1 MSNIELLILTII
13 VVLLVARLKSVLGKP
28 PHPPKM
34 PKTIRVI
41 SDKDGKILQMQ
52 LLDALAEEG
61 KKKSLSLEEKMKPRL
76 TSLYQMIVKSFA
88 SGDLEGLKKKVSPK
102 VFGLFSNAIQ
112 KREEKKQKMEFSLIS
127 EPKAKILTPLSEKTT
142 SITVEFITEQ
152 VNILKNKKGK
162 VIEGDSLKIAEIQ
175 DIWTFD
181 KKGSNWILQETKGKE
196 LHA

>member
-88 SGDLEGLKKKVSPK
+88 SGDLEELKKKVSPK

-175 DIWTFD
+175 DIWTFV